1 MPRFD
6 GARERSWFRID
17 FGGDGV
23 MRKVTRALWQEKD
36 DVTKHIVTE
45 VSLGGEWRQRDMY
58 AIFQSAS
65 DNAKHLVDE
74 KFARGDETNLDT
86 VMIKLHGYKLSRA
99 VADIQLDG
107 AGWIEGVFVRE
118 LG

>member
-17 FGGDGV
+17 FGDDGV
-23 MRKVTRALWQEKD
+23 MRKVTRARWQEKD
-36 DVTKHIVTE
+36 DVTKHVVTE
-45 VSLGGEWRQRDMY
+45 VSLTGEWRQRDMY
-58 AIFQSAS
+58 AFFQSAS

-74 KFARGDETNLDT
+74 KFARADESELDT
-86 VMIKLHGYKLSRA
+86 IMVVRHGYKLSRA
-99 VADIQLDG
+99 VADIRLSG
-107 AGWIEGVFVRE
+107 AGWIEGVFVRD